1 MMNVNC
7 STPWPQLLE
16 LFARGP
22 AVVLTGAGVSTD
34 SGVPGYRDEHGT
46 WLGAAPMQFQDFERS
61 PAARQRYWAR
71 SFVGFARMAHATP
84 NPAHLALAK
93 LERTG
98 RVSLLVT
105 QNVDDLHRRAGSE
118 RVLDLHGRLSRVV
131 CLQCGASITRSAL
144 QDRLAS
150 LNHDWYAGN
159 GSLRPDGDVELER
172 PAYQTFEVADCEQ
185 CGGALKPDV
194 VFFGERVPVE
204 RHAQCN
210 AAIESSGL
218 LLVVGTSL
226 VVNSGFRLIRT
237 AERCGVPIA
246 VLNRGTTRAD
256 AAATVKLDGNAGALL
271 SRLAAAL
278 V

>member
-1 MMNVNC
+1 MNV
-7 STPWPQLLE
+7 SHRTQWSQLTQ

-34 SGVPGYRDEHGT
+34 SGVPGYRDETGA
-46 WLGAAPMQFQDFERS
+46 WLGAAPMQFRDFESS
-61 PAARQRYWAR
+61 PEARQRYWAR
-71 SFVGFARMAHATP
+71 SFKGFTRMAHAVP
-84 NPAHLALAK
+84 NRAHLALAK
-93 LERTG
+93 LERA
-98 RVSLLVT
+98 RRISLLVT

-131 CLQCGASITRSAL
+131 CLSCGAALSRSTL
-144 QDRLAS
+144 QQRLAV
-150 LNHDWYAGN
+150 LNRDWKAGN
-159 GSLRPDGDVELER
+159 GVLRPDGDVELEHSE
-172 PAYQTFEVADCEQ
+172 YQRFQVVDCDH
-185 CGGALKPDV
+185 CGGILKPDV

-210 AAIESSGL
+210 DAIESAGL

-226 VVNSGFRLIRT
+226 MVNSGFRLLRT
-237 AERCGVPIA
+237 AERCGVPVA

-256 AAATVKLDGNAGALL
+256 AAAAVKLEGNAGSLL
-271 SRLAAAL
+271 GELTGAL